1 MRLTI
6 SSRENERG
14 REKEK
19 EVKEEGR
26 REGEGE
32 REVGTGSRKQWQKRD
47 IWGPRAPSFTHIDKL
62 RV

>member
-32 REVGTGSRKQWQKRD
+32 REVGTGSRKQWQKGTSGD
-47 IWGPRAPSFTHIDKL
+47 PGPPSFTHIDKL